1 MNLLLLVLALPL
13 IGFLIALAI
22 PRSAPQASRIF
33 AILWSL
39 GTFVAS
45 IGLLF
50 YFDRAVAG
58 NQFAVDIPWI
68 AQPDIHFF
76 IAADGVSLWL
86 VLLSTFLTPLCVLI
100 SWNSIQNRVKEFF
113 AFMLLLEFGL
123 VGVFIAQDLFLFYVF
138 WELSL
143 VPMYFLIGIWGHD
156 RRIYAAVKF
165 FLYTF
170 AGSVL
175 MLAAIIYLYNKT
187 ETFSYPAI
195 LEMLS
200 TGRLSFAPQEGLL
213 LFLAFFVAF
222 AIKVPLFP
230 LHTWLPDAH
239 VEAPTAG
246 SIMLASVMLKMGTF
260 GILHYCLPMFP
271 VPARQCAPWIAT
283 LAIIG
288 IIYGA
293 LVAMVQPNMKKL
305 VAYSSVSHLG
315 FVVLG
320 IFSFTQL
327 GLDGAV
333 YQMLNHGI
341 STGALFAIVGLL
353 YERRHSLEIKDYGGV
368 ATAAPWLSTMFL
380 VAMLASIGLPT
391 LNNFVGE
398 FLVLQGTAI
407 ANYTWAIYA
416 AIGVI
421 LSACYMLW
429 MYQRVFYGEASES
442 LLHHMSDMKPR
453 EWAAIIPLILM
464 MVWMGVYSQSFLPPI
479 GRTTA
484 RVLEQ
489 TQVNVPFR
497 VQLPANPSSP
507 LRVAPQPTN
516 PPAPSRTVSD
526 SEIPPVPLRAAPQ
539 PVNPSVPPRTVSDSA
554 NPPALTRTASQLANL
569 PAPLRAASQSINPTA
584 LPGAAPQPPVAAGP
598 ARTASDR
605 YPTKPPSPVQAQAYP
620 LSEIARAR

>member
-1 MNLLLLVLALPL
+1 MNLLLWVLAMPL
-13 IGFLIALAI
+13 VGFLIALTI
-22 PRSAPQASRIF
+22 PRSSPQSSRIW
-33 AILWSL
+33 AIFWSL
-39 GTFVAS
+39 ATFVGS
-45 IGLLF
+45 IGLVCM
-50 YFDRAVAG
+50 FDRSVGG
-58 NQFAVDIPWI
+58 NQFTVDIPWI
-68 AQPDIHFF
+68 ASPDIHFF

-86 VLLSTFLTPLCVLI
+86 VLLSTFLTPICVLI
-100 SWNSIQNRVKEFF
+100 SWHSIQNRVKEFF
-113 AFMLLLEFGL
+113 AFLLLLEFGL

-138 WELSL
+138 WELAL
-143 VPMYFLIGIWGHD
+143 VPMYFLIGIWGHE

-165 FLYTF
+165 FLYTM
-170 AGSVL
+170 AGSML
-175 MLAAIIYLYNKT
+175 MLTAIIYLYIKA

-200 TGRLSFAPQEGLL
+200 TGRLVFAPQEGLL

-271 VPARQCAPWIAT
+271 VAARQCAPWIAV

-320 IFSFTQL
+320 IFSFTQI

-341 STGALFAIVGLL
+341 STGALFLIVGLL

-368 ATAAPWLSTMFL
+368 ATVAPWLSTMFL
-380 VAMLASIGLPT
+380 VTTLASIGLPL

-407 ANYTWAIYA
+407 ANYTWAVYA

-429 MYQRVFYGEASES
+429 MYQRVIYGEAGDEVR
-442 LLHHMSDMKPR
+442 HHIFDLKAR
-453 EWAAIIPLILM
+453 EWAAVVPLIVM
-464 MVWMGVYSQSFLPPI
+464 MVWMGVYSQSFLPPVSK
-479 GRTTA
+479 TTA
-484 RVLEQ
+484 LVLQQ

-497 VQLPANPSSP
+497 VTKPPVLATS
-507 LRVAPQPTN
+507 PQPPSRLLAGNALPSAHASQPAN
-516 PPAPSRTVSD
+516 PPAPPRLLAGNALPPANASR
-526 SEIPPVPLRAAPQ
+526 P
-539 PVNPSVPPRTVSDSA
+539 A
-554 NPPALTRTASQLANL
+554 NP
-569 PAPLRAASQSINPTA
+569 APGQTV
-584 LPGAAPQPPVAAGP
+584 VAGH
-598 ARTASDR
+598 ARPSASDR
-605 YPTKPPSPVQAQAYP
+605 YPAQP
-620 LSEIARAR
+620 LPTSEVARAR